1 MKKISLGHKIIFGV
15 MALLLAFGVAM
26 GPAQVFAAPAFD
38 TQATTATP
46 TPGTTTAKTCQER
59 KDQIIAKLEEAKGRV
74 QKHIDDLKAKIA
86 KADKPELKQKLEKA
100 LDHAQKRL
108 DHINER
114 LTKVK
119 NHVCKTADGNGTTSG
134 Q

>member
-15 MALLLAFGVAM
+15 LALLLTFGVAM

-38 TQATTATP
+38 TQATTATADK
-46 TPGTTTAKTCQER
+46 GTTAKTCQER

-74 QKHIDDLKAKIA
+74 QKHIDELKAKIA
-86 KADKPELKQKLEKA
+86 KADKPELKLKLEKA
-100 LDHAQKRL
+100 LDRAQKRL
-108 DHINER
+108 DHINDR

-119 NHVCKTADGNGTTSG
+119 NHVCKTANGGGTTSG